1 MQFQAKHPQK
11 LFEIIGN
18 EYFSQLLTA
27 CGAGADG
34 FRARFLP
41 MAERLALFVQ
51 DLPLERETFCDPGGA
66 LRFGLQSGLTA
77 LRLCD
82 GVIFSPNATS
92 QRRMQVEPQF
102 RWAAWC
108 ATLACVPL
116 VVAHNTRVKVKDD
129 VWSFESEKATLW
141 DACDKTGSYEVEW
154 MPQTPAKPSQ
164 ALGIVYLS
172 RFFFDGQFS
181 GTDPDVLRQMCEAI
195 NPALLQS
202 PAETSLARVVRTA
215 QEKVRLSERTRM
227 SQVFSLSTSSKP
239 TDGMPQIETS
249 QPPGGGPVTEGAK
262 ANEPLQ
268 HAVTPIANFAQ
279 PIEVSAD
286 PSPKAEP
293 GIPEKILQ
301 WARAVGSTS
310 TMHSSLQFLPTGELR
325 ISKLALNFGAPARET
340 YNDLFLAGLVVR
352 KGESDAI
359 VKPILAAIFKSA
371 MESRNA

>member
-51 DLPLERETFCDPGGA
+51 ELPLERETFCDPGGA

-116 VVAHNTRVKVKDD
+116 VVAHNTRVKVQDD
-129 VWSFESEKATLW
+129 VWTYGSEKPTLW
-141 DACDKTGSYEVEW
+141 EACDKTGSYEVDW

-164 ALGIVYLS
+164 GLGIVYLS
-172 RFFFDGQFS
+172 RFFFDGQFA
-181 GTDPDVLRQMCEAI
+181 GIDPDVLRQMCEAI
-195 NPALLQS
+195 NPALLQN
-202 PAETSLARVVRTA
+202 PAETSIARVVRTA
-215 QEKVRLSERTRM
+215 QEKVRLAERQRM
-227 SQVFSLSTSSKP
+227 SQVFSLATGHKSDVLPQTEDSRLPVGEATASQALSGDSQIAFLASSAPP
-239 TDGMPQIETS
+239 TDATPEA
-249 QPPGGGPVTEGAK
+249 PV
-262 ANEPLQ
+262 N
-268 HAVTPIANFAQ
+268 
-279 PIEVSAD
+279 
-286 PSPKAEP
+286 AEP
-293 GIPEKILQ
+293 VIPEKIQQ
-301 WARAVGSTS
+301 WARAVASTPA
-310 TMHSSLQFLPTGELR
+310 MQASLQFLPNGELR
-325 ISKLALNFGAPARET
+325 ISKQALNFGAPARQT
-340 YNDLFLAGLVVR
+340 YNDLYEAGLVVR
-352 KGESDAI
+352 KGESDAV
-359 VKPILAAIFKSA
+359 VKPVLAAIFKSA
-371 MESRNA
+371 MGAVNNA